1 MIFELG
7 CLVIAALAYFLAWES
22 RSLYHTM
29 VDRGYGEDLSY
40 TVGFAAFATGLFIG
54 SMGLIGAGF

>member
-1 MIFELG
+1 MILELG
-7 CLVIAALAYFLAWES
+7 IAILGYFLAWES

-40 TVGFAAFATGLFIG
+40 AAGFAAFASGLFLG
-54 SMGLIGAGF
+54 SVGMIWSGI

>member
-1 MIFELG
+1 MILELG
-7 CLVIAALAYFLAWES
+7 IAILGYFLAWES

-40 TVGFAAFATGLFIG
+40 AAGFAAFASGGMIWSG
-54 SMGLIGAGF
+54 I